1 MSSSQVLQNEIAE
14 EIADKIADKSED
26 VEIPI
31 LPSDFL
37 SKFKAIIFFFEC

>member
-14 EIADKIADKSED
+14 EIADKIADNGED
-26 VEIPI
+26 VEIPL

-37 SKFKAIIFFFEC
+37 SYFKATIFLREC